1 MTMPLYGLPTNG
13 EHCQIQ
19 GFEYNREIAE
29 QYGLDLS
36 AVRTPED
43 LTPVFAELQRK
54 APDITPIFIRPFTS
68 FTGQVDFLDNGYGVL
83 TEDSGSTVIDP
94 YRTEAFASL
103 MRLFYSWQ
111 QSGYVFDYL
120 QDGMAASFYLASGQV
135 FGTITS
141 GKVGFAAQETKNLGH
156 EMEFLP
162 FSAPYSTT
170 TSQPTF
176 WYVIPASCQEPEK
189 AMQLLNLMYT
199 DSNVSNLIMYG
210 LEGVHYRRTS
220 AGSNTITYVDGAH
233 ASGYA
238 GPSGWAYCNQYISY
252 LWEGYDADIWEQTE
266 AANRAAARSPALGFQ
281 FDASGVS
288 DQLYRCNKVSEKY
301 MMILCEG
308 LLDPDEVLPAFQKEL
323 QTAGIDDII
332 AEKQRQLDLFLQDA
346 S

>member
-1 MTMPLYGLPTNG
+1 MPLYGLPTNG

-36 AVRTPED
+36 AVRTPEN

-83 TEDSGSTVIDP
+83 TEDSGSTVIDL
-94 YRTEAFASL
+94 YRTEAIASL

-170 TSQPTF
+170 TSQSTF

-210 LEGVHYRRTS
+210 LGGVHYRRTS
-220 AGSNTITYVDGAH
+220 AGSIRSHMSTARTLPATPG
-233 ASGYA
+233 
-238 GPSGWAYCNQYISY
+238 
-252 LWEGYDADIWEQTE
+252 
-266 AANRAAARSPALGFQ
+266 RAAGHTAISIYPI
-281 FDASGVS
+281 SGKDTTPTS
-288 DQLYRCNKVSEKY
+288 GSRPKRQTGPLRAPPRWAFNST
-301 MMILCEG
+301 
-308 LLDPDEVLPAFQKEL
+308 PPAFPTSY
-323 QTAGIDDII
+323 TA
-332 AEKQRQLDLFLQDA
+332 ATKSA
-346 S
+346 KNT

>member
-1 MTMPLYGLPTNG
+1 MPLYGLPTNG

-36 AVRTPED
+36 AVRTPEN

-83 TEDSGSTVIDP
+83 TEDSGSTVIDL
-94 YRTEAFASL
+94 YRTEAIASL

-111 QSGYVFDYL
+111 QSGYVFDYP

-156 EMEFLP
+156 EMEFLL

-170 TSQPTF
+170 TSQSTF

-220 AGSNTITYVDGAH
+220 AGSIRSHMST
-233 ASGYA
+233 
-238 GPSGWAYCNQYISY
+238 
-252 LWEGYDADIWEQTE
+252 
-266 AANRAAARSPALGFQ
+266 ART
-281 FDASGVS
+281 
-288 DQLYRCNKVSEKY
+288 
-301 MMILCEG
+301 
-308 LLDPDEVLPAFQKEL
+308 LPATPGRCALSRAGLSIRRLRRFRPAIPL
-323 QTAGIDDII
+323 QQSQRKIHDDSLRGTA
-332 AEKQRQLDLFLQDA
+332 ESR
-346 S
+346 